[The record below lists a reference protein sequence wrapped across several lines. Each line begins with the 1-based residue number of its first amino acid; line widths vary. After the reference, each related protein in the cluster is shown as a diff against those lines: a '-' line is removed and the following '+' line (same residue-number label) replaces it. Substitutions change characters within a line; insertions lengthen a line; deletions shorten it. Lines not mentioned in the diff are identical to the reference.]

1 MGEAKNT
8 ELVEAFIKRWQG
20 REGGQERANY
30 VSFLNELIALLGL
43 PLPDPADATH
53 EHNDYVFER
62 AIKKHKDEGDSHG
75 RIDLYKKNSFVLEA
89 KQSRLKGAKKIAG
102 QNDLFTTGVPE
113 GSRGRRGAD
122 RAWDVLMLNAKRQAE
137 EYARAHRSTT
147 RYPWPIRSPSAI
159 ENPHIPTGMPM
170 SNVASRNLFAALLV
184 LAATSPAL
192 AADDPAAKDAPQ
204 GAAVT
209 VLKASKFCFPNL
221 VEAFGILIPREE
233 TMVRPERP
241 GLKVIEILTDA
252 GETVTAGQNLARLA
266 LPEGGSILVTS
277 PVAGTILSSTAAI
290 GALASPR
297 GEALFSIIAR
307 SEFDLVG
314 MVPTQ
319 DLPKL
324 AVNQTARIRVVGAG
338 EVEGKVRR
346 VASTVEPNS
355 QLGQVFVGVT
365 TNRKLFVNSSGR
377 AIIKTGQSC
386 GVSVPLTA
394 VLYGAGGTVVQ
405 VVRRARIET
414 KRVEVGLTDG
424 GQIEI
429 RDGLIEG
436 DIVVARAG
444 ALLREGDP
452 VRAITAEAEAR

>member
-1 MGEAKNT
+1 
-8 ELVEAFIKRWQG
+8 
-20 REGGQERANY
+20 
-30 VSFLNELIALLGL
+30 
-43 PLPDPADATH
+43 
-53 EHNDYVFER
+53 
-62 AIKKHKDEGDSHG
+62 
-75 RIDLYKKNSFVLEA
+75 
-89 KQSRLKGAKKIAG
+89 
-102 QNDLFTTGVPE
+102 
-113 GSRGRRGAD
+113 
-122 RAWDVLMLNAKRQAE
+122 
-137 EYARAHRSTT
+137 
-147 RYPWPIRSPSAI
+147 
-159 ENPHIPTGMPM
+159 MPM
-170 SNVASRNLFAALLV
+170 YVCARHASRNHLAPLAAALFA
-184 LAATSPAL
+184 LASPAL

-241 GLKVIEILTDA
+241 GLKVIEILADA

-266 LPEGGSILVTS
+266 LPEGGTTLVTS

-290 GALASPR
+290 GAVASPR

-324 AVNQTARIRVVGAG
+324 AANQTARIRVVGAG

-394 VLYGAGGTVVQ
+394 VLYGSAGTVVQ

-414 KRVEVGLTDG
+414 KRVEVGLTSG
-424 GQIEI
+424 GQVEI